1 MKRNVATPPAEWDRH
16 SIKAEI
22 HRRGMSLS
30 GIARDA
36 GLSDSACRLALMG
49 LNRKGADA
57 IAVALDIPFD
67 TLFPTDWYVR
77 SRSSHVKPTPKNG
90 EESRQKR
97 AQPTDEKRRSVA

>member
-1 MKRNVATPPAEWDRH
+1 MTRETAKPPAEWDRH

-36 GLSDSACRLALMG
+36 GLAPNACRMALMG

-57 IAVALDIPFD
+57 ISGALGIPFD
-67 TLFPTDWYVR
+67 TLFPVDWYVH
-77 SRSSHVKPTPKNG
+77 SRSNHVKPTKKASH
-90 EESRQKR
+90 ESHGKR
-97 AQPTDEKRRSVA
+97 VAASGARAGS